1 MKRPTCLQP
10 TVVACTLLMLP
21 ATRRELR
28 LLPKAHL
35 HLHLEGAMRHT
46 TLAELCALRG
56 VAVPPDT
63 RGERFESFGSFA
75 STYKAACECLQ
86 TEADLRR
93 LMYEVVEDAKV
104 DGASWVELAPSL
116 PVYDARF
123 GGTAATLQLLL
134 DFAEE
139 IEAEV
144 SSLRLT
150 SKPPVACDVLLVMST
165 SVLTGCL
172 WAQLGV
178 GIGLVISGTRDAPP
192 ADAERL
198 AAIARAAAEAEVA
211 RGVRPHALVGFG
223 LHADEG
229 GHPPEPFA
237 RAFEIACGGGS
248 PLTAMPHAGEI
259 APAPGGGPES
269 VRFCVEELG
278 ARRIMHG
285 VLAAEDDALVARLA
299 ALGVCCDVCPT
310 SNYLLSV
317 VESLSSHPLPQLLA
331 AGVKCSINADDPLLF
346 GCGLL
351 SEFEVCRTELGMSD
365 AALAACARTSF
376 EHGRCPDA
384 LRQRGLD
391 GIAAWLRGAAL

>member
-1 MKRPTCLQP
+1 
-10 TVVACTLLMLP
+10 MLP
-21 ATRRELR
+21 RQPPRDLR
-28 LLPKAHL
+28 QLPKAHL
-35 HLHLEGAMRHT
+35 HLHMEGAMRHA
-46 TLAELCALRG
+46 TLTELCATHG
-56 VAVPPDT
+56 VALPQDT
-63 RGERFESFGSFA
+63 RGVRFDNFGSFA

-93 LMYEVVEDAKV
+93 LMHEVVEDAMV
-104 DGASWVELAPSL
+104 DGAIWVEIAPSL
-116 PVYDARF
+116 PVYDERF
-123 GGTAATLQLLL
+123 GGTEATLQLLL
-134 DFAEE
+134 GFAEE
-139 IEAEV
+139 IERE
-144 SSLRLT
+144 
-150 SKPPVACDVLLVMST
+150 
-165 SVLTGCL
+165 
-172 WAQLGV
+172 LGV
-178 GIGLVISGTRDAPP
+178 GIGFVISGTRDAPP

-211 RGVRPHALVGFG
+211 RRVRPHALVGFG

-229 GHPPEPFA
+229 GNPPAPFA
-237 RAFEIACGGGS
+237 RAFEIACGGDS
-248 PLTAMPHAGEI
+248 PLIPMPHAGEI
-259 APAPGGGPES
+259 APTPGGGPES
-269 VRFCVEELG
+269 VRFCVEQLG

-285 VLAAEDDALVARLA
+285 VLAAEDDALVARLV

-317 VESLSSHPLPQLLA
+317 VESLDAHPLPQLLA